1 MSVKTHVKRGDV
13 VVVRSGSH
21 RGKQGKVLEVFPGKG
36 RAIVEGVGMIK
47 KHERKSQDNPNGRI
61 VEREG
66 SIALPNLMLLSEHE
80 RRAAKRGEAAKA

>member
-1 MSVKTHVKRGDV
+1 MSVKTHVKRGDI

-21 RGKQGKVLEVFPGKG
+21 RGKQGKILEVIPSKG
-36 RAIVEGVGMIK
+36 RALVEGVGMIK
-47 KHERKSQDNPNGRI
+47 KHERKTQDKAGGI

-80 RRAAKRGEAAKA
+80 RRTAKRGAPKS

>member
-1 MSVKTHVKRGDV
+1 MSVKTHVKRGDLV
-13 VVVRSGSH
+13 IVRRGAH

-36 RAIVEGVGMIK
+36 RALVEGVGMIK

-66 SIALPNLMLLSEHE
+66 SIALPNLMLVTEHE
-80 RRAAKRGEAAKA
+80 RRAARHGAAKS

>member
-1 MSVKTHVKRGDV
+1 MRAKIHVKRGDI
-13 VVVRSGSH
+13 VVVRSGSQ
-21 RGKQGKVLEVFPGKG
+21 RGKQGKVLEIMPLKG

-80 RRAAKRGEAAKA
+80 RRAAKRAPAKS

>member
-1 MSVKTHVKRGDV
+1 MSVKTHVKRGDI

-21 RGKQGKVLEVFPGKG
+21 RGKQGKVLEVLVLKG
-36 RAIVEGVGMIK
+36 RALVEGVGMIK
-47 KHERKSQDNPNGRI
+47 KHERKSQDSPAGRI

-80 RRAAKRGEAAKA
+80 RRAAKRPAAKS

>member
-1 MSVKTHVKRGDV
+1 MKAKSHVKRGDI

-21 RGKQGKVLEVFPGKG
+21 RGKQGKVLEILVGKG
-36 RAIVEGVGMIK
+36 RALVEGVGMIK

-80 RRAAKRGEAAKA
+80 RRAAKHAPAKA

>member
-1 MSVKTHVKRGDV
+1 MKIKSHVKRGDI

-21 RGKQGKVLEVFPGKG
+21 RGKQGKILEVLATKG
-36 RAIVEGVGMIK
+36 RALVEGVGMIK

-66 SIALPNLMLLSEHE
+66 SIALPNLMLVSEQE
-80 RRAAKRGEAAKA
+80 RRAAKRTAAKA